1 MSLEVK
7 GFIVEL
13 KPTSKH
19 CPSVLVRSD
28 QTPDA
33 DATELFSTRCLL
45 KAEGTDRSINDNP
58 LKPKLINK
66 KNPQIIHFGKCWGY

>member
-19 CPSVLVRSD
+19 CHSVLFGSD
-28 QTPDA
+28 QTRAA
-33 DATELFSTRCLL
+33 DATEIFSARCLL
-45 KAEGTDRSINDNP
+45 TAEVADRNINDNP

-66 KNPQIIHFGKCWGY
+66 KNPQIIHFGQR